1 VRRKRFNYF
10 HIHYLS
16 IKFHRNDTELN
27 KFLKDIDIESGGVL
41 PNIHP
46 VLLKMNLKERTAYYQ
61 ELKAGTISE
70 SGEPITMDTEPFSLP
85 EPNLMQTPEQTPKLK
100 LQPFDLQF
108 SESATTAPTT
118 MEEDD
123 ETIHE
128 KPSSKSKP
136 RKKRWLRMEERY
148 ESTDDPG
155 VDISQLLS

>member
-1 VRRKRFNYF
+1 
-10 HIHYLS
+10 
-16 IKFHRNDTELN
+16 
-27 KFLKDIDIESGGVL
+27 
-41 PNIHP
+41 
-46 VLLKMNLKERTAYYQ
+46 MKERTAYYQ

-128 KPSSKSKP
+128 KPSSKSKS
-136 RKKRWLRMEERY
+136 RKKRSLKMEESY